1 MNNFVNKD
9 NEKVMKILY
18 QLIPIYERS
27 LRKLKLK
34 YLNKFR
40 FKACKRS
47 LIYYQK
53 HDLMSKNGDIY
64 EKLYQEYKDLIFKK
78 DELNQKYDIEEAK
91 KYPFTPK
98 INNILFNYPKTKY
111 INSLSISSKSPKSR
125 YDNDNDNEK
134 QQEYDYCLKNYSQS
148 HNRNHGISLGDSRS
162 LKYNSLK
169 NLNYRDDIENYSPI
183 KKYNRLTL
191 YNDAKS
197 NYRLT
202 KLTKPKIKKNSKNT
216 PDFLRP
222 TYYLNKE
229 NLSVSL
235 TTNKRMNKNNQ
246 IKKNTN
252 KRNNKQKLVK
262 RKNSQNSNLQI
273 NLSEYNSINS
283 FSSPNVTDNLSVLFS
298 TRLYKEKIDYKNNK
312 KAKNTIL
319 NLHKK
324 SQKSLVENSTSTNI
338 CEKGT
343 NYYSEKQSRTEQLSN
358 LNLFES
364 FPNKKEKKSNNNN
377 LNKNIQ
383 NQKQRDFFYTFKT
396 GKIPYNSIYL
406 SKSNIPQS
414 ISSKSTNFLSPRYD
428 SQTNYDRNKGQR
440 ISSQNIN
447 NNNNIDFDFSNDE
460 SYKKLSTQNSK
471 YKNIDDSY
479 GKNHIFKN
487 IEISSG
493 VVNEC
498 VINNLINNN
507 DISRRS
513 SHVSLQTISDSKLLE
528 MANYYITT
536 DESFDRYMA
545 MRSNFKR
552 INKPKS
558 SSIK

>member
-1 MNNFVNKD
+1 MTNFINKD

-18 QLIPIYERS
+18 QLIPIYQRS
-27 LRKLKLK
+27 IRKLKLK

-53 HDLMSKNGDIY
+53 HGLTYKNSNIY
-64 EKLYQEYKDLIFKK
+64 EKLYKEYQDLIYKK
-78 DELNQKYDIEEAK
+78 DELNHKYDIEEAK

-98 INNILFNYPKTKY
+98 INNILFNYPKSKY
-111 INSLSISSKSPKSR
+111 INSISISSKSPKSR
-125 YDNDNDNEK
+125 YDNDNENEN
-134 QQEYDYCLKNYSQS
+134 EYDYCLNNYSQS
-148 HNRNHGISLGDSRS
+148 HNRNHGISLGDSQS

-169 NLNYRDDIENYSPI
+169 NLHYRDDIENCSPI

-202 KLTKPKIKKNSKNT
+202 KLTKPKIKKESKKT

-229 NLSVSL
+229 NHSVSL
-235 TTNKRMNKNNQ
+235 TA
-246 IKKNTN
+246 N
-252 KRNNKQKLVK
+252 KRNNKNTQIKKNSNKRNEKPKLEK

-273 NLSEYNSINS
+273 NLSDYNSINS

-319 NLHKK
+319 NLHKR
-324 SQKSLVENSTSTNI
+324 SQKSLAENSTSTNI

-343 NYYSEKQSRTEQLSN
+343 NYYSEKQSGTEQFSN
-358 LNLFES
+358 LNLES
-364 FPNKKEKKSNNNN
+364 FQNKKEKKTNNNN
-377 LNKNIQ
+377 QNKNIK

-428 SQTNYDRNKGQR
+428 SQTNYERNKSQR
-440 ISSQNIN
+440 ISSQNII
-447 NNNNIDFDFSNDE
+447 NNNIDFDFSNDE

-471 YKNIDDSY
+471 TKNIDDSY

-498 VINNLINNN
+498 VINNLVNNN
-507 DISRRS
+507 LISRRS
-513 SHVSLQTISDSKLLE
+513 SHVSLQTISDSKLFE
-528 MANYYITT
+528 MANYYVTT
-536 DESFDRYMA
+536 DDSFEKYMA
-545 MRSNFKR
+545 MRGNFRR

>member
-1 MNNFVNKD
+1 MTNFINKD

-18 QLIPIYERS
+18 QLIPIYQRS
-27 LRKLKLK
+27 IRKLKLK

-53 HDLMSKNGDIY
+53 HVLMYKNNNIY
-64 EKLYQEYKDLIFKK
+64 EKLYKEYQDLIYKK
-78 DELNQKYDIEEAK
+78 DELNHKYDIEEAK

-98 INNILFNYPKTKY
+98 INNILFNYPKSKY
-111 INSLSISSKSPKSR
+111 INSISISSKSPKSR
-125 YDNDNDNEK
+125 YDNDNENEN
-134 QQEYDYCLKNYSQS
+134 EYDYCLNNYSQS
-148 HNRNHGISLGDSRS
+148 HNRNHGISLGDSQS

-169 NLNYRDDIENYSPI
+169 NLHYRDDIENCSPI

-202 KLTKPKIKKNSKNT
+202 KLTKPKIKKESKKT

-229 NLSVSL
+229 NHSVSL
-235 TTNKRMNKNNQ
+235 TA
-246 IKKNTN
+246 N
-252 KRNNKQKLVK
+252 KRNNKNTQIKKNSNKRNEKPKLEK

-273 NLSEYNSINS
+273 NLSDYNSINS

-319 NLHKK
+319 NLHKR
-324 SQKSLVENSTSTNI
+324 SQKSLAENSTSTNI

-343 NYYSEKQSRTEQLSN
+343 NYYSEKQSGTEQFSN
-358 LNLFES
+358 LNLES
-364 FPNKKEKKSNNNN
+364 FQNKKEKKTNNNN
-377 LNKNIQ
+377 QNKNIK

-428 SQTNYDRNKGQR
+428 SQTNYERNKSQR
-440 ISSQNIN
+440 ISSQNII
-447 NNNNIDFDFSNDE
+447 NNNIDFDFSNDE

-471 YKNIDDSY
+471 TKNIDDSY

-498 VINNLINNN
+498 VINNLVNNN
-507 DISRRS
+507 LISRRS
-513 SHVSLQTISDSKLLE
+513 SHVSLQTISDSKLFE
-528 MANYYITT
+528 MANYYVTT
-536 DESFDRYMA
+536 DDSFEKYMA
-545 MRSNFKR
+545 MRGNFRR

>member
-1 MNNFVNKD
+1 MTNFINKD

-18 QLIPIYERS
+18 QLIPIYQRS
-27 LRKLKLK
+27 IRKLKLK

-53 HDLMSKNGDIY
+53 HGLTYKNSNIY
-64 EKLYQEYKDLIFKK
+64 EKLYKEYQDLIYKK
-78 DELNQKYDIEEAK
+78 DELNHKYDIEEAK

-98 INNILFNYPKTKY
+98 INNILFNYPKSKY
-111 INSLSISSKSPKSR
+111 INSISISSKSPKSR
-125 YDNDNDNEK
+125 YDNDNDNEN
-134 QQEYDYCLKNYSQS
+134 EYDYCLNNYSQS
-148 HNRNHGISLGDSRS
+148 HNRNHGISLGDSQS

-169 NLNYRDDIENYSPI
+169 NLHYRDDIENCSPI

-202 KLTKPKIKKNSKNT
+202 KLTKPKIKKESKKT

-229 NLSVSL
+229 NHSVSL
-235 TTNKRMNKNNQ
+235 TA
-246 IKKNTN
+246 N
-252 KRNNKQKLVK
+252 KRNNKNTQIKKNSNKRNEKPKLEK

-273 NLSEYNSINS
+273 NLSDYNSINS

-319 NLHKK
+319 NLHKR
-324 SQKSLVENSTSTNI
+324 SQKSLAENSTSTNI

-343 NYYSEKQSRTEQLSN
+343 NYYSEKQSGTEQFSN
-358 LNLFES
+358 LNLES
-364 FPNKKEKKSNNNN
+364 FQNKKEKKTNNNN
-377 LNKNIQ
+377 QNKNIK
-383 NQKQRDFFYTFKT
+383 NQKQRDFFFIFKT

-428 SQTNYDRNKGQR
+428 SQTNYERNKSQR
-440 ISSQNIN
+440 ISSQNII
-447 NNNNIDFDFSNDE
+447 NNNIDFDFSNDE

-471 YKNIDDSY
+471 TKNIDDSY

-498 VINNLINNN
+498 VINNLVNNN
-507 DISRRS
+507 LISRRS
-513 SHVSLQTISDSKLLE
+513 SHVSLQTISDSKLFE
-528 MANYYITT
+528 MANYYVTT
-536 DESFDRYMA
+536 DDSFEKYMA
-545 MRSNFKR
+545 MRGNFRR

>member
-1 MNNFVNKD
+1 MTNFINKD
-9 NEKVMKILY
+9 NQKVIKTIY
-18 QLIPIYERS
+18 QLIPIYQRS
-27 LRKLKLK
+27 IRKLKLK

-47 LIYYQK
+47 LIYYLK
-53 HDLMSKNGDIY
+53 HGLMNKNSNIY
-64 EKLYQEYKDLIFKK
+64 EKLYNEYKDLTYKR

-98 INNILFNYPKTKY
+98 INNILFNYPKSKY
-111 INSLSISSKSPKSR
+111 INSISLSSKSPKSR
-125 YDNDNDNEK
+125 YDNDNEN
-134 QQEYDYCLKNYSQS
+134 EYDYVNCLKNYSQS
-148 HNRNHGISLGDSRS
+148 HNRNHYISLGDSQS

-169 NLNYRDDIENYSPI
+169 NLHYRNNIENCSPI

-202 KLTKPKIKKNSKNT
+202 KLTKPKIKKTSQKT
-216 PDFLRP
+216 PDFLKP
-222 TYYLNKE
+222 THYLNQD
-229 NLSVSL
+229 NHSVSL
-235 TTNKRMNKNNQ
+235 TANRRINKITQ

-252 KRNNKQKLVK
+252 KRNENPKLVK

-273 NLSEYNSINS
+273 NLSDYNSINS

-319 NLHKK
+319 NLHKR
-324 SQKSLVENSTSTNI
+324 SQKSLAENSTSTNI

-358 LNLFES
+358 LNLLES
-364 FPNKKEKKSNNNN
+364 FQNKKEKKSNNNN
-377 LNKNIQ
+377 KNIK

-428 SQTNYDRNKGQR
+428 SQTNYERNKSQR
-440 ISSQNIN
+440 ISSQNI

-460 SYKKLSTQNSK
+460 SDKKLSTQNSK
-471 YKNIDDSY
+471 SKNIDDSY
-479 GKNHIFKN
+479 RKNHIFKN

-498 VINNLINNN
+498 VINNLVNSNV
-507 DISRRS
+507 ISRGS

-528 MANYYITT
+528 MANYYVTS
-536 DESFDRYMA
+536 DDSFDRYMA
-545 MRSNFKR
+545 MRGNFRR